1 MIVQFMKG
9 SERNTQCYIFKL
21 AGIEFFISYN
31 TIIAIRSDEGAV
43 RLDNAWGP
51 TTGRHMKEMG
61 VKDFPI
67 VDEETFQH
75 TIRTSLSKMGLELI
89 NLSKTTELPIAQH

>member
-9 SERNTQCYIFKL
+9 SERNTQCYIFRL

-31 TIIAIRSDEGAV
+31 TIIAIRSDEGSV
-43 RLDNAWGP
+43 RLDNTWGP
-51 TTGRHMKEMG
+51 TTGQHMKEMG

-67 VDEETFQH
+67 VDQETFQH
-75 TIRTSLSKMGLELI
+75 AIRTSLSKMGSELI
-89 NLSKTTELPIAQH
+89 HLSQSAEIPVMQH